1 MSKPKTSSQSA
12 AKVVRKRKPPAPPS
26 RGEPVEVTFG
36 NVTVRT
42 TTPDA
47 ATLKKN
53 VEAGGVALRR
63 GLQAFKHPGV
73 KLSLPPGTP
82 TYEADPSNPKRVVQ
96 VLNGK
101 RTTGVFE
108 GGKFV
113 EHSA

>member
-12 AKVVRKRKPPAPPS
+12 AKVVRTRKPPAPPS

-53 VEAGGVALRR
+53 IEAGGAAFRR
-63 GLQAFKHPGV
+63 GLEAFRHPGV
-73 KLSLPPGTP
+73 KLSLRKGTP
-82 TYEADPSNPKRVVQ
+82 TYEADPSRPGLVVQ

-101 RTTGVFE
+101 RTSGVFRH
-108 GGKFV
+108 GKF
-113 EHSA
+113 EPSL